1 VCRREAGYD
10 NARRLVDDG
19 HVVLDERDDWSEHHP
34 TRAEEENR
42 FIEEHGFRPV
52 PAAPCS
58 PPSRAPAST
67 KHLDIEHAVAHLHG
81 MLDALARA

>member
-1 VCRREAGYD
+1 MKLNEAGYD
-10 NARRLVDDG
+10 NARRLVDDD

-34 TRAEEENR
+34 TTGGGGEPLHRGAR
-42 FIEEHGFRPV
+42 V
-52 PAAPCS
+52 PASARCAVLAAES
-58 PPSRAPAST
+58 GAGQY